1 MLLLATAMY
10 DGRILKI
17 PNKKRL
23 TADIEQVYSSVG
35 IEVAVA
41 QTWSHG
47 ICGGFERVRAQRWG
61 NFDGVFRIQIAK
73 LKRGGGLQLAC

>member
-1 MLLLATAMY
+1 MT
-10 DGRILKI
+10 GRILKI

-23 TADIEQVYSSVG
+23 TAEIEQVYDSSVG

-47 ICGGFERVRAQRWG
+47 ICGGFELSQSAALGFQDSNR
-61 NFDGVFRIQIAK
+61 NS
-73 LKRGGGLQLAC
+73 